1 VCFVVV
7 HISFTLNLGVHM
19 TVGKKVLELDGV
31 DKTFG
36 AVNALSGIQLSIS
49 SGEVVALVGDNGA
62 GKSTLVKIAAGVI
75 PPDHGQIQ
83 FNGEPVNFRGPM
95 EATRAGVAVI
105 YQDLALCDNLSVV
118 ANLFLGRE
126 LQNGIPL
133 SPLQEEQMESM
144 VLELLQ
150 ELNVGQIREID
161 IKVGNL
167 SGGQRQTIAIARSLI
182 GDPKVVLLDEPT
194 AALGVAQKIEV
205 LKLIRRLADRGI
217 GVLVISH
224 NISEVL
230 EVSDR
235 VVVLRLG
242 KVVANFETKKISSDD
257 VVAAIT
263 GSKNFN
269 LS

>member
-1 VCFVVV
+1 
-7 HISFTLNLGVHM
+7 
-19 TVGKKVLELDGV
+19 
-31 DKTFG
+31 
-36 AVNALSGIQLSIS
+36 
-49 SGEVVALVGDNGA
+49 
-62 GKSTLVKIAAGVI
+62 
-75 PPDHGQIQ
+75 
-83 FNGEPVNFRGPM
+83 
-95 EATRAGVAVI
+95 
-105 YQDLALCDNLSVV
+105 
-118 ANLFLGRE
+118 
-126 LQNGIPL
+126 
-133 SPLQEEQMESM
+133 LQEEQMESK

>member
-1 VCFVVV
+1 
-7 HISFTLNLGVHM
+7 M
-19 TVGKKVLELDGV
+19 TVGKKVLELDNI

-36 AVNALSGIQLSIS
+36 AVNALSGIQLSVLA
-49 SGEVVALVGDNGA
+49 GEVVALVGDNGA

-75 PPDHGQIQ
+75 PPDQGNIL
-83 FNGEPVNFRGPM
+83 FDGEAVVFRGPM
-95 EATRAGVAVI
+95 DATRAGIAVI

-118 ANLFLGRE
+118 SNLFLGRE
-126 LQNGIPL
+126 IQNGIPL
-133 SPLQEEQMESM
+133 SPLNEEAMESK
-144 VLELLQ
+144 VLELLK

-182 GDPKVVLLDEPT
+182 GEPKVVLLDEPT
-194 AALGVAQKIEV
+194 AALGVAQKV
-205 LKLIRRLADRGI
+205 
-217 GVLVISH
+217 
-224 NISEVL
+224 EVL

-242 KVVANFETKKISSDD
+242 KVVANFETKKITSDD

-263 GSKNFN
+263 GSKSFN
-269 LS
+269 

>member
-1 VCFVVV
+1 
-7 HISFTLNLGVHM
+7 M
-19 TVGKKVLELDGV
+19 
-31 DKTFG
+31 
-36 AVNALSGIQLSIS
+36 
-49 SGEVVALVGDNGA
+49 
-62 GKSTLVKIAAGVI
+62 
-75 PPDHGQIQ
+75 
-83 FNGEPVNFRGPM
+83 
-95 EATRAGVAVI
+95 I

-126 LQNGIPL
+126 LKSGIPL
-133 SPLQEEQMESM
+133 SPLNEEQMESK
-144 VLELLQ
+144 VLELLK
-150 ELNVGQIREID
+150 ELNVGQIKEID
-161 IKVGNL
+161 VKVGNL

-194 AALGVAQKIEV
+194 AALGVAQKLEV

-242 KVVANFETKKISSDD
+242 KVVANFETKKVSSDD

-263 GSKNFN
+263 GSKSFT
-269 LS
+269 

>member
-1 VCFVVV
+1 
-7 HISFTLNLGVHM
+7 M
-19 TVGKKVLELDGV
+19 MVGKKVLELV
-31 DKTFG
+31 NIDKAFG
-36 AVNALSGIQLSIS
+36 AVNALSGIQLSIQA
-49 SGEVVALVGDNGA
+49 GEVIALVGDNGA
-62 GKSTLVKIAAGVI
+62 GKSTLVKIAAGVMT
-75 PPDHGQIQ
+75 PDQGDIL
-83 FNGEPVNFRGPM
+83 FNGEAITFRGPM
-95 EATRAGVAVI
+95 DATKAGIAVI

-118 ANLFLGRE
+118 SNLFLGRE
-126 LQNGIPL
+126 IQNGLPL
-133 SPLQEEQMESM
+133 APLNEEEMEAK
-144 VLELLQ
+144 VLDLLQ
-150 ELNVGQIREID
+150 ELNVGQIKDID

-194 AALGVAQKIEV
+194 AALGVAQKVEV

-242 KVVANFETKKISSDD
+242 KVVANFETKNITSDD
-257 VVAAIT
+257 VVSAIT
-263 GSKNFN
+263 GSKSFN
-269 LS
+269 

>member
-1 VCFVVV
+1 
-7 HISFTLNLGVHM
+7 M
-19 TVGKKVLELDGV
+19 TFGKKVLELDNI

-36 AVNALSGIQLSIS
+36 AVNALSGIQLSIRA
-49 SGEVVALVGDNGA
+49 GEVVALVGDNGA

-75 PPDHGQIQ
+75 PPDQGSILFHDEAVI
-83 FNGEPVNFRGPM
+83 FRGPM
-95 EATRAGVAVI
+95 DATKAGIAVI

-118 ANLFLGRE
+118 SNLFLGRE
-126 LQNGIPL
+126 IVNGIPL
-133 SPLQEEQMESM
+133 APLNEEHMEAK
-144 VLELLQ
+144 VLDLLQ
-150 ELNVGQIREID
+150 ELNVGQIRDID

-182 GDPKVVLLDEPT
+182 GEPKVVLLDEPT
-194 AALGVAQKIEV
+194 AALGVAQKVEV

-242 KVVANFETKKISSDD
+242 KVVANFETKDITSDD
-257 VVAAIT
+257 VVSAIT
-263 GSKNFN
+263 GSKSFN
-269 LS
+269 

>member
-1 VCFVVV
+1 
-7 HISFTLNLGVHM
+7 M
-19 TVGKKVLELDGV
+19 TVGKKVLELDNI

-36 AVNALSGIQLSIS
+36 AVNALSGIQLSVLA
-49 SGEVVALVGDNGA
+49 GEVVALVGDNGA

-75 PPDHGQIQ
+75 PPDQGNIL
-83 FNGEPVNFRGPM
+83 FDGEAVVFRGPM
-95 EATRAGVAVI
+95 DATRAGIAVI

-118 ANLFLGRE
+118 SNLFLGRE
-126 LQNGIPL
+126 IQNGIPL
-133 SPLQEEQMESM
+133 SPLNEEAMESK
-144 VLELLQ
+144 VLELLK

-182 GDPKVVLLDEPT
+182 GEPKVVLLDEPT
-194 AALGVAQKIEV
+194 AALGVAQKVEV
-205 LKLIRRLADRGI
+205 LKLIRRLANRGI

-242 KVVANFETKKISSDD
+242 KVVANFETKKITSDD

-263 GSKNFN
+263 GSTSFN
-269 LS
+269 

>member
-1 VCFVVV
+1 MLQLGR
-7 HISFTLNLGVHM
+7 ISSTVNLGVYM
-19 TVGKKVLELDGV
+19 AVGNKVLELDGIT
-31 DKTFG
+31 KTFG
-36 AVNALSGIQLSIS
+36 AVNALSEIQLSIL

-75 PPDHGQIQ
+75 PPDQGNIR
-83 FNGEPVNFRGPM
+83 FNGEAVNFRGPM
-95 EATRAGVAVI
+95 EATQAGVAVI

-126 LQNGIPL
+126 LQSAIPL
-133 SPLQEEQMESM
+133 SPLNEEQMESK
-144 VLELLQ
+144 VLELLK

-161 IKVGNL
+161 IKVGSL

-182 GDPKVVLLDEPT
+182 GDPKVVLLYETT
-194 AALGVAQKIEV
+194 AALGVAQKVEV

-263 GSKNFN
+263 GSKSFA
-269 LS
+269 

>member
-1 VCFVVV
+1 
-7 HISFTLNLGVHM
+7 
-19 TVGKKVLELDGV
+19 
-31 DKTFG
+31 
-36 AVNALSGIQLSIS
+36 
-49 SGEVVALVGDNGA
+49 
-62 GKSTLVKIAAGVI
+62 
-75 PPDHGQIQ
+75 
-83 FNGEPVNFRGPM
+83 
-95 EATRAGVAVI
+95 
-105 YQDLALCDNLSVV
+105 
-118 ANLFLGRE
+118 
-126 LQNGIPL
+126 
-133 SPLQEEQMESM
+133 MESK

>member
-1 VCFVVV
+1 ME
-7 HISFTLNLGVHM
+7 S
-19 TVGKKVLELDGV
+19 KVLELL
-31 DKTFG
+31 K
-36 AVNALSGIQLSIS
+36 
-49 SGEVVALVGDNGA
+49 
-62 GKSTLVKIAAGVI
+62 
-75 PPDHGQIQ
+75 
-83 FNGEPVNFRGPM
+83 
-95 EATRAGVAVI
+95 
-105 YQDLALCDNLSVV
+105 
-118 ANLFLGRE
+118 
-126 LQNGIPL
+126 
-133 SPLQEEQMESM
+133 
-144 VLELLQ
+144 

-182 GDPKVVLLDEPT
+182 GEPKVVLLDEPT
-194 AALGVAQKIEV
+194 AALGVAQKVEV

-242 KVVANFETKKISSDD
+242 KVVANFETKKITSDD

-263 GSKNFN
+263 GSKSFN
-269 LS
+269 

>member
-1 VCFVVV
+1 MLKLVR
-7 HISFTLNLGVHM
+7 ISSTMNLEVQM
-19 TVGKKVLELDGV
+19 AVGNKVLELDGIT
-31 DKTFG
+31 KTFG
-36 AVNALSGIQLSIS
+36 AVNALSEIQLSIL

-75 PPDHGQIQ
+75 PPDQGNIL
-83 FNGEPVNFRGPM
+83 FNGDVINFRGPM

-126 LQNGIPL
+126 LQNAIPL
-133 SPLQEEQMESM
+133 APLNEEQMESK
-144 VLELLQ
+144 VLDLLK
-150 ELNVGQIREID
+150 ELNVGQIKEID
-161 IKVGNL
+161 VKVGNL

-194 AALGVAQKIEV
+194 AALGVAQKLEV

-242 KVVANFETKKISSDD
+242 KIVANFETKKVSSDD

-263 GSKNFN
+263 GSKSFN

>member
-1 VCFVVV
+1 
-7 HISFTLNLGVHM
+7 
-19 TVGKKVLELDGV
+19 
-31 DKTFG
+31 
-36 AVNALSGIQLSIS
+36 
-49 SGEVVALVGDNGA
+49 
-62 GKSTLVKIAAGVI
+62 
-75 PPDHGQIQ
+75 
-83 FNGEPVNFRGPM
+83 
-95 EATRAGVAVI
+95 
-105 YQDLALCDNLSVV
+105 LSVV

-126 LQNGIPL
+126 LQSAIPL
-133 SPLQEEQMESM
+133 SPLNEEQMESK
-144 VLELLQ
+144 VLELLK

-161 IKVGNL
+161 IKVGSL

-194 AALGVAQKIEV
+194 AALGVAQKVEV
-205 LKLIRRLADRGI
+205 LKLIRRLANRGI

-242 KVVANFETKKISSDD
+242 KVVANFETKEISSDD

-263 GSKNFN
+263 GSKSFA
-269 LS
+269 

>member
-1 VCFVVV
+1 
-7 HISFTLNLGVHM
+7 
-19 TVGKKVLELDGV
+19 
-31 DKTFG
+31 
-36 AVNALSGIQLSIS
+36 
-49 SGEVVALVGDNGA
+49 
-62 GKSTLVKIAAGVI
+62 
-75 PPDHGQIQ
+75 
-83 FNGEPVNFRGPM
+83 
-95 EATRAGVAVI
+95 
-105 YQDLALCDNLSVV
+105 
-118 ANLFLGRE
+118 
-126 LQNGIPL
+126 
-133 SPLQEEQMESM
+133 MESK

-182 GDPKVVLLDEPT
+182 GDSKVVLLDEPT

>member
-1 VCFVVV
+1 
-7 HISFTLNLGVHM
+7 M
-19 TVGKKVLELDGV
+19 TFGKKVLELDTI

-36 AVNALSGIQLSIS
+36 AVNALSGIQLSIRA
-49 SGEVVALVGDNGA
+49 GEVVALVGDNGA

-75 PPDHGQIQ
+75 PPDQGSIL
-83 FNGEPVNFRGPM
+83 FNDEAVIFRGPM
-95 EATRAGVAVI
+95 DATKAGIAVI

-118 ANLFLGRE
+118 SNLFLGRE
-126 LQNGIPL
+126 IVNGIPL
-133 SPLQEEQMESM
+133 APLNEEQMEAK
-144 VLELLQ
+144 VLDLLQ
-150 ELNVGQIREID
+150 ELNVGQIRDMD

-182 GDPKVVLLDEPT
+182 GEPKVVLLDEPT
-194 AALGVAQKIEV
+194 AALGVAQKVEV

-242 KVVANFETKKISSDD
+242 KVVANFETKDITSDD
-257 VVAAIT
+257 VVSAIT
-263 GSKNFN
+263 GSKSFN
-269 LS
+269 

>member
-1 VCFVVV
+1 
-7 HISFTLNLGVHM
+7 M
-19 TVGKKVLELDGV
+19 TFGKKVLELDTI

-36 AVNALSGIQLSIS
+36 AVNALSGIQLSIRA
-49 SGEVVALVGDNGA
+49 GEVVALVGDNGA

-75 PPDHGQIQ
+75 PPDQGSIL
-83 FNGEPVNFRGPM
+83 FNDEAVIFRGPM
-95 EATRAGVAVI
+95 DATKAGIAVI

-118 ANLFLGRE
+118 SNLFLGRE
-126 LQNGIPL
+126 IVNGIPL
-133 SPLQEEQMESM
+133 APLNEEQMEAK
-144 VLELLQ
+144 VLDLLQ
-150 ELNVGQIREID
+150 ELNVGQIRDID

-182 GDPKVVLLDEPT
+182 GEPKVVLLDEPT
-194 AALGVAQKIEV
+194 AALGVAQKVEV

-242 KVVANFETKKISSDD
+242 KVVANFETKDITSDD
-257 VVAAIT
+257 VVSAIT
-263 GSKNFN
+263 GSKSFN
-269 LS
+269 